1 MFDFLSKVLTLAV
14 QAAFAI
20 IVGCIAYAYL
30 KLAKENST
38 ANWTPASL
46 MFWR

>member
-1 MFDFLSKVLTLAV
+1 MFDFMSKVLTLAV

-30 KLAKENST
+30 KMAKQNAAS
-38 ANWTPASL
+38 NWSPASL

>member
-1 MFDFLSKVLTLAV
+1 MFDFMSKVLTLAV

-20 IVGCIAYAYL
+20 IVGCIALAYL

-38 ANWTPASL
+38 ANWSPASL